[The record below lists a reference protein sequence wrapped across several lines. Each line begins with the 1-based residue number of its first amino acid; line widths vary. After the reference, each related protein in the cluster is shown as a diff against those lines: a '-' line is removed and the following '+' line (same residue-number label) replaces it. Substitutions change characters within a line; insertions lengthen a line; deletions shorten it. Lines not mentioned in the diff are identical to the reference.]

1 MSRVGKLPVEIPQGV
16 ELNVSDDTFTV
27 KGPKGTLSQSYL
39 PFVNFKKEDSFV
51 EVTRINDTKQ
61 AKSLHGLYRNL
72 LNNMVIG
79 VSKGYEKVLLI
90 NGVGY
95 RAEVQGKSL
104 LLNLGFSNQVTYMIP
119 EGVEV
124 SVEGQNKVSIKG
136 IDKVLVGQVAAEIRS
151 IRPPE
156 PYKGKGVRYENEH
169 IRRKEGKTG
178 IK

>member
-1 MSRVGKLPVEIPQGV
+1 MSRVGKMPVEIPQGV
-16 ELNVSDDTFTV
+16 SVTVGKDLFSV
-27 KGPKGTLSQSYL
+27 KGPKGELSQTYL
-39 PFVNFKKEDSFV
+39 PFVNFNVGDSSV
-51 EVTRINDTKQ
+51 EVTRIDETKK

-72 LNNMVIG
+72 LNNMVQG
-79 VSKGYEKVLLI
+79 VSKGFEKALII

-95 RAEVQGKSL
+95 RAELKGSSL
-104 LLNLGFSNQVTYMIP
+104 LLNLGYSNQFEYVLP
-119 EGVEV
+119 EGIEAQ
-124 SVEGQNKVSIKG
+124 VEGQNKVIIKG
-136 IDKVLVGQVAAEIRS
+136 IDKVMVGQVAAEIRS